1 MRRLSLLAVVLLSA
15 CWPPCPAPEKTAVL
29 VSGTYQT
36 SDPSVD
42 ERRTLQ
48 LDRASG
54 IVTVR
59 YSRAGKA
66 VVERWRVKQIAQN
79 PY

>member
-29 VSGTYQT
+29 ASGTYQT
-36 SDPSVD
+36 SAPSVD

-54 IVTVR
+54 IVTGDFQFKLHA
-59 YSRAGKA
+59 RARPK
-66 VVERWRVKQIAQN
+66 RH
-79 PY
+79 